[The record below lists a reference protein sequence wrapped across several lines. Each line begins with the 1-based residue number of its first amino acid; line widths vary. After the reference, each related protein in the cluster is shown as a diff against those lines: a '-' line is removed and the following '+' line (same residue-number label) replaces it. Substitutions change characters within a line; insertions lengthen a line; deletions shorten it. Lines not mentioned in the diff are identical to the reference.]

1 LFFSGSDFL
10 NPVGVMN
17 SRNFRYGLAMLL
29 VSGVVDA
36 RTLIFDSSSDSAQRS
51 APVQEPAREQ
61 AETYGL
67 QESQP
72 IVASGLPV
80 APATPAMSA
89 NSELYF
95 MLEQLQTEVSSL
107 RGLVEEQAFQ
117 IQQMKESDKSRYQ
130 DLDDRLLELNRR
142 IDAGGASGASSSAP
156 AYVAPSVV
164 PVSDA
169 GAVAPA
175 VSVSAEPT
183 EEQKRE
189 YQKAYALIAEK
200 KFDEAIDRF
209 HAYIEKYPEG
219 ELTGNAYYWLGEVYL
234 VYPKLEQAKQA
245 FMIVVRS
252 FKGHRKE
259 SDALFK
265 LGAVFDQLQDAA
277 SSETY
282 LNEVQARFPDSTAA
296 KLAKSYKM
304 NR

>member
-1 LFFSGSDFL
+1 
-10 NPVGVMN
+10 MN
-17 SRNFRYGLAMLL
+17 SRNFRFGLAMLL

-36 RTLIFDSSSDSAQRS
+36 RTLVFESSSGSSQRS
-51 APVQEPAREQ
+51 GSVQQPDVTGQ
-61 AETYGL
+61 AETYGM
-67 QESQP
+67 QDSQP
-72 IVASGLPV
+72 IVASSLPA

-89 NSELYF
+89 NSELFF

-130 DLDDRLLELNRR
+130 DLDNRLLELTRKLE
-142 IDAGGASGASSSAP
+142 AGGASSGASASAP
-156 AYVAPSVV
+156 AYVPPSVV
-164 PVSDA
+164 PVSDTA
-169 GAVAPA
+169 AVDASVVPMPPA
-175 VSVSAEPT
+175 AANAEPS

-189 YQKAYALIAEK
+189 YQKAYSLIAEK

-245 FMIVVRS
+245 FLIVVRS

-265 LGAVFDQLQDAA
+265 LAAVFDQLQDPV
-277 SSETY
+277 SSEKY

-296 KLAKSYKM
+296 KLAKSYKI